1 MSARDHAD
9 KAIPGGADSRF
20 RFHRQASG
28 AEDLLHRALFELR
41 DVLAARIE
49 AGSYLVAHATD
60 AAIVPARTA
69 RNRHAIEFESELIAL
84 IRDLQEFQAHSPFN
98 ANVPWEGPAWLDEII
113 AQGPD
118 WAGEAS

>member
-28 AEDLLHRALFELR
+28 AEDLIHRALFELR
-41 DVLAARIE
+41 GLLEAGIEGGCELVYADEDYVPDRTPDNRGVIE
-49 AGSYLVAHATD
+49 AQA
-60 AAIVPARTA
+60 
-69 RNRHAIEFESELIAL
+69 ELISL
-84 IRDLQEFQAHSPFN
+84 IRDLQDFQAHSPFN
-98 ANVPWEGPAWLDEII
+98 TNVPWEGPAWLDEII

-118 WAGEAS
+118 WAGEPS